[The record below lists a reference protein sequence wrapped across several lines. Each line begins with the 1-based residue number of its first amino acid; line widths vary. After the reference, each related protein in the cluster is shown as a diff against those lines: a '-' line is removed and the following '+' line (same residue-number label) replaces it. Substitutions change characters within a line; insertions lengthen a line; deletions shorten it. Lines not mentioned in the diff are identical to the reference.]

1 MRENLVF
8 LKNIHTFFLKCNY
21 FSNSFA
27 TFEQPYVISMEM
39 KKHDVLVTAF
49 NCRAV

>member
-8 LKNIHTFFLKCNY
+8 VKTIHTFSLKCNY

-27 TFEQPYVISMEM
+27 TFEQP
-39 KKHDVLVTAF
+39 
-49 NCRAV
+49 